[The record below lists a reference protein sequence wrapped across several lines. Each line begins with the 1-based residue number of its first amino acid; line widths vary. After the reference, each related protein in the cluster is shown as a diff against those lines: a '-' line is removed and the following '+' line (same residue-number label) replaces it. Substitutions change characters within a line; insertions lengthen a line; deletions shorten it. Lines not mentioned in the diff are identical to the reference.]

1 MPLIKSA
8 KKRMKQNEV
17 RRVRRLPVKTIMKTS
32 IRKVR
37 EAAKAGKKDD
47 AQKLLSEAFKA
58 IDMAAKRDIIHKK
71 NAARKKSSLSKAV
84 AAAA

>member
-1 MPLIKSA
+1 
-8 KKRMKQNEV
+8 MKQNEV